1 MSRTKEEIIKIIEQM
16 PEEVS
21 VVDIMAE
28 LYFCQKVD
36 SGLKELDE
44 GIGIPHEQVKE
55 HLREW
60 LS

>member
-1 MSRTKEEIIKIIEQM
+1 MSRTKKEVIRMIKQM

-21 VVDIMAE
+21 VADIMAE
-28 LYFCQKVD
+28 LYFRQKVD

-44 GIGIPHEQVKE
+44 GKGIPHRQIKE
-55 HLREW
+55 RLKKW

>member
-1 MSRTKEEIIKIIEQM
+1 MPRTKEEVIRMIEQM
-16 PEEVS
+16 PEEAS
-21 VVDIMAE
+21 VADIMAQ

-44 GIGIPHEQVKE
+44 ARGIPHEQVKE
-55 HLREW
+55 HLRKW